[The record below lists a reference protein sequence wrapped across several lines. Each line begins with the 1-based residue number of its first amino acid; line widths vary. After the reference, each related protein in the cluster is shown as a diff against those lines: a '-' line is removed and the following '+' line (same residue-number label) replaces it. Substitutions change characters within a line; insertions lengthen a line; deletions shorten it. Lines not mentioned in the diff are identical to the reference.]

1 MMKPGTVLAD
11 SSKAMHEG
19 PNVTTHI
26 HLVRH
31 GRHALLHRILCG
43 RMPGVELD
51 VSGREQMNAAARMI
65 KLAAPQILQSSPQRR
80 TLQSATI
87 IAAAIGLPV
96 EIVAAFD
103 EIDMGQWTGMELAR
117 LAEDKHWRQWNEKR
131 GSTCPPAG
139 ESMVALQKRVVD
151 HLEQLRT
158 IEGSV
163 VILSHAEPIRA
174 ALMHYLGIPLD
185 LFYTLK
191 INPASVSTISL
202 EGKQAVVSRVNHG
215 AAA

>member
-1 MMKPGTVLAD
+1 
-11 SSKAMHEG
+11 MHEG
-19 PNVTTHI
+19 HDVTTHI

-51 VSGREQMNAAARMI
+51 ERGREQMNAAAAMI

-87 IAAAIGLPV
+87 IAAAVGLPV

-103 EIDMGQWTGMELAR
+103 EIDMGRWTGMELAM
-117 LAEDKHWRQWNEKR
+117 LAEDKHWQQWNEKR
-131 GSTCPPAG
+131 ASTCPPEG
-139 ESMVALQKRVVD
+139 ESMAALQKRVVD
-151 HLEQLRT
+151 HLDQLRT
-158 IEGSV
+158 TEGSV
-163 VILSHAEPIRA
+163 VIVSHAEPIRA

-191 INPASVSTISL
+191 INPASVSTITL
-202 EGKQAVVSRVNHG
+202 EGRQALVSRVNYG

>member
-1 MMKPGTVLAD
+1 M
-11 SSKAMHEG
+11 
-19 PNVTTHI
+19 
-26 HLVRH
+26 
-31 GRHALLHRILCG
+31 
-43 RMPGVELD
+43 
-51 VSGREQMNAAARMI
+51 AA
-65 KLAAPQILQSSPQRR
+65 
-80 TLQSATI
+80 
-87 IAAAIGLPV
+87 V
-96 EIVAAFD
+96 
-103 EIDMGQWTGMELAR
+103 
-117 LAEDKHWRQWNEKR
+117 
-131 GSTCPPAG
+131 
-139 ESMVALQKRVVD
+139 QKRVVD

-191 INPASVSTISL
+191 INPASVSTITL

>member
-1 MMKPGTVLAD
+1 M
-11 SSKAMHEG
+11 SKAMHEG
-19 PNVTTHI
+19 HDVTTHI

-51 VSGREQMNAAARMI
+51 QCGREQMDAAARMI
-65 KLAAPQILQSSPQRR
+65 EPTAPHILQSSPQRR
-80 TLQSATI
+80 TLQSAAI
-87 IAAAIGLPV
+87 MAAAFGLPV

-117 LAEDKHWRQWNEKR
+117 LAEDKRWQQWNEKR
-131 GSTCPPAG
+131 GSTCAPQG
-139 ESMVALQKRVVD
+139 ENMVELQKRVVD

-158 IEGSV
+158 IEGSI
-163 VILSHAEPIRA
+163 VIVSHAEPIRA
-174 ALMHYLGIPLD
+174 ALLHYLGIPLD
-185 LFYTLK
+185 LFYSLK
-191 INPASVSTISL
+191 INPASVSTITL
-202 EGKQAVVSRVNHG
+202 EGKQAVVSRVNYG